1 MAVDAG
7 DSMTMTAEVL
17 MTDAADAA
25 VEAEAPMTGAADAA
39 VAPMTGAADA
49 AETPMTGA
57 AVMAEIPGADAE
69 IIRMTENAVRSG
81 KVSGTAGAA
90 ATGRGVADGKE
101 GLSRCLLGPGFQ
113 RRRVLRRLNFCKA
126 DKTDNDA

>member
-39 VAPMTGAADA
+39 VAPMTGGGGCGRDSN
-49 AETPMTGA
+49 
-57 AVMAEIPGADAE
+57 D
-69 IIRMTENAVRSG
+69 
-81 KVSGTAGAA
+81 
-90 ATGRGVADGKE
+90 GRGCDGRNSWCGCGNNQNDRE
-101 GLSRCLLGPGFQ
+101 RRAFREVPGRLAPRLLAGLSRCLLGPGFQ

>member
-1 MAVDAG
+1 MAMDAG
-7 DSMTMTAEVL
+7 DLMTMTAEVL

-25 VEAEAPMTGAADAA
+25 VEAEAPMTD
-39 VAPMTGAADA
+39 AADA

-57 AVMAEIPGADAE
+57 AVMAEIPGAAAE

-90 ATGRGVADGKE
+90 ATGRAFTMP
-101 GLSRCLLGPGFQ
+101 PGAGIPETASAAVIKF
-113 RRRVLRRLNFCKA
+113 L
-126 DKTDNDA
+126 

>member
-25 VEAEAPMTGAADAA
+25 VEAEA
-39 VAPMTGAADA
+39 
-49 AETPMTGA
+49 PMTGA

-90 ATGRGVADGKE
+90 ATGRAFAMP
-101 GLSRCLLGPGFQ
+101 PGAGIPETASAAEIKF
-113 RRRVLRRLNFCKA
+113 L
-126 DKTDNDA
+126 

>member
-1 MAVDAG
+1 VEIMAVDAG

-90 ATGRGVADGKE
+90 ATGRGFGGAPWG
-101 GLSRCLLGPGFQ
+101 GGPETASAAEIKF
-113 RRRVLRRLNFCKA
+113 L
-126 DKTDNDA
+126 

>member
-39 VAPMTGAADA
+39 VAPMTGAA
-49 AETPMTGA
+49 
-57 AVMAEIPGADAE
+57 VMAEIPGADAE

-90 ATGRGVADGKE
+90 ATGRAFAMP
-101 GLSRCLLGPGFQ
+101 PGAGIPETASAAEIKF
-113 RRRVLRRLNFCKA
+113 L
-126 DKTDNDA
+126 

>member
-7 DSMTMTAEVL
+7 DSMIMTAEVL

-25 VEAEAPMTGAADAA
+25 VEAE
-39 VAPMTGAADA
+39 APMTGAADA

-90 ATGRGVADGKE
+90 ATGRAFAMP
-101 GLSRCLLGPGFQ
+101 PGAGIPETASAAEIKF
-113 RRRVLRRLNFCKA
+113 L
-126 DKTDNDA
+126 

>member
-39 VAPMTGAADA
+39 VAPMTGVADA

-90 ATGRGVADGKE
+90 ATGRAFAMP
-101 GLSRCLLGPGFQ
+101 PGAGIPETASAAEIKF
-113 RRRVLRRLNFCKA
+113 L
-126 DKTDNDA
+126 

>member
-25 VEAEAPMTGAADAA
+25 VEAEAMTGAADAA

-90 ATGRGVADGKE
+90 ATGRAFAMP
-101 GLSRCLLGPGFQ
+101 PGAGIPETASAAEIKF
-113 RRRVLRRLNFCKA
+113 L
-126 DKTDNDA
+126 

>member
-25 VEAEAPMTGAADAA
+25 VEAE
-39 VAPMTGAADA
+39 APMTGAADA

-81 KVSGTAGAA
+81 KVSGTAGAV
-90 ATGRGVADGKE
+90 ATGRAFAMP
-101 GLSRCLLGPGFQ
+101 PGAGIPETASAAEIKF
-113 RRRVLRRLNFCKA
+113 L
-126 DKTDNDA
+126 

>member
-1 MAVDAG
+1 
-7 DSMTMTAEVL
+7 
-17 MTDAADAA
+17 
-25 VEAEAPMTGAADAA
+25 
-39 VAPMTGAADA
+39 MTGAADA

-81 KVSGTAGAA
+81 KVSGTLAPWLLA
-90 ATGRGVADGKE
+90 

>member
-25 VEAEAPMTGAADAA
+25 VEAE
-39 VAPMTGAADA
+39 APMTGAADA

-90 ATGRGVADGKE
+90 ATGRAFAMP
-101 GLSRCLLGPGFQ
+101 PGAGIPETASAAEIKF
-113 RRRVLRRLNFCKA
+113 L
-126 DKTDNDA
+126 

>member
-90 ATGRGVADGKE
+90 ATGRAFAMLPGAGIPETASAAEIK
-101 GLSRCLLGPGFQ
+101 LL
-113 RRRVLRRLNFCKA
+113 
-126 DKTDNDA
+126 

>member
-7 DSMTMTAEVL
+7 DSMTMTAEAL

-81 KVSGTAGAA
+81 I
-90 ATGRGVADGKE
+90 
-101 GLSRCLLGPGFQ
+101 SRCLLGPGFQ

>member
-57 AVMAEIPGADAE
+57 AVMAEIPGE

-90 ATGRGVADGKE
+90 ATGRAFAMP
-101 GLSRCLLGPGFQ
+101 PGAGIPETASAAEIKF
-113 RRRVLRRLNFCKA
+113 L
-126 DKTDNDA
+126 

>member
-25 VEAEAPMTGAADAA
+25 VAAEAPMTGAADAA
-39 VAPMTGAADA
+39 VE
-49 AETPMTGA
+49 AEAPMTGA

-90 ATGRGVADGKE
+90 ATGRAFAMP
-101 GLSRCLLGPGFQ
+101 PGAGIPETASAAEIKF
-113 RRRVLRRLNFCKA
+113 L
-126 DKTDNDA
+126 